1 MRDTV
6 LCTARN
12 KKKESKYKG
21 SPFTSLLCQ
30 VGINMFNGISTH
42 LFIYFFTSQYDLM
55 ELNHDVDD
63 KS

>member
-1 MRDTV
+1 
-6 LCTARN
+6 
-12 KKKESKYKG
+12 
-21 SPFTSLLCQ
+21 
-30 VGINMFNGISTH
+30 MFNGISTH